1 MWVATEGRIHRD
13 DKGNLVQSLNPMEH
27 WQEKIRRV
35 RQYLRGW
42 AKHTSGQY
50 KKGKKEILNTLD
62 SLDKK
67 VETMPLDANELGLK
81 QYLNNRLAARLREE
95 DLVYSSHAQ
104 GFGLVPCCIFLP
116 SLFDSIFDRSAPPWP
131 KLVSD

>member
-95 DLVYSSHAQ
+95 EVKWYQRAKVMELLE
-104 GFGLVPCCIFLP
+104 G
-116 SLFDSIFDRSAPPWP
+116 DSNTKYF
-131 KLVSD
+131 